1 MIKWRFN
8 TLSHYF
14 CLACA
19 IAGCGCNKDFKTQ
32 LKFPKVDRDTRQGAP
47 ALNNCI
53 SFEPQ
58 TNLRQNKCLLYQPP
72 FFPLFWR
79 KCSKDIRRIK
89 HSRQRK
95 PAFLWAS
102 NFFNNILNET
112 FDKGIVLLSCHRHRR
127 ADKGETNQQQ
137 HSTSFSPS
145 AHPTFYLFPVS
156 FYLAPVEFLDF
167 EATAASSRNRAIGF
181 PCNGMEIWP
190 RRSEFHARN
199 AWKSDQVHGIPTNKR
214 KQQFLNFH
222 LLPRNQF

>member
-14 CLACA
+14 CPACA

-156 FYLAPVEFLDF
+156 FYLAPVEVLDF
-167 EATAASSRNRAIGF
+167 EASRQKLDHRCVCGGRDCVCVNFMSMLPFWDMWHRTLAALSALIHCTRLA
-181 PCNGMEIWP
+181 
-190 RRSEFHARN
+190 
-199 AWKSDQVHGIPTNKR
+199 D
-214 KQQFLNFH
+214 
-222 LLPRNQF
+222 